1 MSTPILT
8 YDVDRID
15 TPADVEMS
23 VMENLVFL
31 TTGEIPCGTTR
42 GAPGRHIR
50 PRLTLVEV
58 RASMLPEV
66 LSDRAL

>member
-23 VMENLVFL
+23 VTENLVFL
-31 TTGEIPCGTTR
+31 ITGEIPCDTTR

-50 PRLTLVEV
+50 PRLTLHDPRVVE
-58 RASMLPEV
+58 SMSSQNSV
-66 LSDRAL
+66 